1 MIRHKIMEVEKKI
14 KWYSEREENLNIRSH
29 AIGIVL
35 SVIGTILLWIK
46 SNGFEEPNK
55 SISFLVF
62 GVSMIL
68 LYTAST
74 VYHIATD
81 SHKRRRLRV
90 FDHASIYILIAGT
103 YTPFTL
109 LVIAP
114 HSGMW
119 LFYAVWGVAISGVTL
134 KLFFTGKYDIL
145 STVMYVVMGW
155 LAVFEFS
162 TLMDH
167 LDPRGLKFLLAGG
180 IIYTVGA
187 ILYSIKSIPYN
198 HFIFHLFVLGGTIS
212 HFIAVYYYL

>member
-1 MIRHKIMEVEKKI
+1 MTKEI
-14 KWYSEREENLNIRSH
+14 KWYSQREENLNIRSH
-29 AIGIVL
+29 AIGILL
-35 SVIGTILLWIK
+35 SIIGTILLLIK
-46 SNGFEEPNK
+46 SNGSEDLNRT
-55 SISFLVF
+55 ISFLTF

-68 LYTAST
+68 LYSAST
-74 VYHIATD
+74 IYHSATD
-81 SHKRRRLRV
+81 SHKRKRLRV

-114 HSGMW
+114 YSGLW
-119 LFYAVWGVAISGVTL
+119 LFYAVWGVAIAGVIL
-134 KLFFTGKYDIL
+134 KLFFTGRYDIL
-145 STVMYVVMGW
+145 STIMYVVMGW

-162 TLMDH
+162 TLIDH
-167 LDPRGLKFLLAGG
+167 LDPMGLTFLVAGG